1 MGIVTQYN
9 PPVTA
14 EAIGPLPGG
23 CRMTCRQFVA
33 SAIFWLLPGLFVA
46 AFAAAEFTGR
56 VVRIADGDTVTVLTT
71 DQQQVK
77 VRLSQ
82 IDAPERSQP
91 FGNRS
96 RQSLAALVFDKTV
109 RVVIEDTD
117 RYGRTVGRLHADN
130 LDINAEQVRRGM
142 AWVYRQYSDDPALL
156 ELEQQARNARRG
168 LWKDPSPIP
177 PWQYRRKPTP
187 AEAATYSPGNTDT
200 AGCEPRRHCS
210 DMRTCEEAQ
219 DWLQRCGSESLDGD
233 GDGIACE
240 SLCRNQHNP

>member
-1 MGIVTQYN
+1 MPYRHIV
-9 PPVTA
+9 A
-14 EAIGPLPGG
+14 G
-23 CRMTCRQFVA
+23 
-33 SAIFWLLPGLFVA
+33 AIFWLLPGLF
-46 AFAAAEFTGR
+46 AAALATTLATTEFTGR
-56 VVRIADGDTVTVLTT
+56 VVRIADGDTVTVLTA
-71 DQQQVK
+71 DRQQVK

-82 IDAPERSQP
+82 IDAPERAQA

-96 RQSLAALVFDKTV
+96 RQSLAALIFDKTV

-156 ELEQQARNARRG
+156 ELEQQARNARLG
-168 LWKDPSPIP
+168 LWKDSSPIP

-187 AEAATYSPGNTDT
+187 ADATTYSPDDT
-200 AGCEPRRHCS
+200 ATAACEPRRHCS
-210 DMRTCEEAQ
+210 EMQTCEEAQ
-219 DWLQRCGSESLDGD
+219 AWLQRCGSESLDGD

-240 SLCRNQHNP
+240 SLCRNQHDPE